1 MELVTELSVVV
12 PVFNESEVIEQLVLD
27 LEREI
32 VARYPG
38 AEAIVVDDCSSD
50 GTGEILA
57 RVARER
63 PWLHVEHADAN
74 AGHGPSVS
82 RGLALARGEWIF
94 QLDSDGQVVVGEFAK
109 LWERRL
115 AADVVLGVRV
125 RRRDPAHR
133 LVLSKVVALV
143 VSALARRRLRD
154 PNVPF
159 RLVRRDVWEDLRPLV
174 GPEPLAPSI
183 LVAVGAAVRGR
194 RIAEVPITHLPR
206 ARGTSSL
213 RSVRL
218 VAFSL
223 RGLWQLLA
231 FRARLARSS
240 S

>member
-1 MELVTELSVVV
+1 VELVTKLSVVM
-12 PVFNESEVIEQLVLD
+12 PVFNEGDVIEQLVLD
-27 LEREI
+27 VEREI
-32 VARYPG
+32 VAHFPG
-38 AEAIVVDDCSSD
+38 AEAIVVDDRSTD
-50 GTGEILA
+50 ATPGILE
-57 RVARER
+57 RLARER

-74 AGHGPSVS
+74 AGHGPSIV

-94 QLDSDGQVVVGEFAK
+94 QLDSDGQVVVAEFAK
-109 LWERRL
+109 LWACRL
-115 AADVVLGVRV
+115 DADLVLGVRV

-133 LVLSKVVALV
+133 LLLSKVVAAV

-174 GPEPLAPSI
+174 GLAPLAPSI
-183 LVAVGAAVRGR
+183 LLAVGAAARGR

-213 RSVRL
+213 RSARL

-223 RGLWQLLA
+223 RGLWQLLV

-240 S
+240 